1 MPLLP
6 LVSACTIDTIW
17 ATVSYHRFVD
27 NVPMSIDR
35 TLLRG
40 LMTGLES
47 ALFTGMD
54 ISGPEGH
61 ERCRSLLSE
70 PPDIVI
76 RRTELQNR
84 RDRLGKAKEE
94 LLHAFE

>member
-1 MPLLP
+1 
-6 LVSACTIDTIW
+6 
-17 ATVSYHRFVD
+17 
-27 NVPMSIDR
+27 MSIDR

-54 ISGPEGH
+54 IGGAEGH
-61 ERCRSLLSE
+61 ERCKLLLSE
-70 PPDIVI
+70 PPDIVM
-76 RRTELQNR
+76 RRTELENKR
-84 RDRLGKAKEE
+84 GRLGKAKEE